1 MRYIVLFTAMS
12 AAWAETPV
20 DFGKQVEPLLRSKCV
35 ACHGPAQQ
43 ISGLRLDA
51 RQAAMA
57 GGYSGPVIVPGK
69 SAESK
74 LMDRLTGAKGVM
86 VMPPG
91 KPLTAAEIA
100 TIRAW
105 IDQGAN
111 WPESAP
117 PAIAATRRASSHWA
131 FQPLRSSTVPKPKQS
146 AWVRNPIDAF
156 VLAKLEA
163 EHLQP
168 SPEASKLTLLRR
180 VHLDLTGLL
189 PTPGEI
195 QDFLADKRADAYE
208 RLVDRLLDSPHY
220 GERWARP
227 WLDRARYADSD
238 GYEKDW
244 MRPYAW
250 RYRHW
255 VIDALNRDMPFD
267 KFTTE
272 QLAGDL
278 IPGAGVEQKVA
289 TGFLRMTMT
298 NREGG
303 VDNKQ
308 FQFENTVDRVV
319 TLGAAWMGLTL
330 GCTQCHDH
338 KYDPISQKDFY
349 QLYAFFD
356 HVEEVEDDAPMPGEL
371 GPYIATKDAYRAKRE
386 ELLKEYRVAELQRA
400 WEKELLHAGDHPG
413 ERTDWD
419 LAWSV
424 LITLTE
430 GGDGEKILRTPE
442 AKRTVRERDILT
454 DHFLRNYHF
463 AVGQKPYAEVKFKE
477 LDEKLRKLKEEFPQ
491 LTQAMVVVEPEPG
504 KSSHLRVRGDYR
516 SLGIP
521 VKPDVPAVLPPLQA
535 EKPSRLHLARWLMA
549 KENPLTSR
557 VTVNWI
563 WAELFGRGLV
573 KTLDD
578 FGTRG
583 ESPTHPELLDYLA
596 ARFMDNGWS
605 MKQIIREMVLS
616 NTYRQASHARP
627 ELQDRDPDNA
637 LLARQARLRLP
648 AELIRDAAL
657 RAGGL
662 ISLEVGGKSMRPPIP
677 DGVMEL
683 GYGNRW
689 GVAWPVSKGAEKY
702 RRGLYIHFQRSTPY
716 PMLMNFDAPKSN
728 VAQCKRERSNTA
740 LQALNL
746 LNDPVFHESAQGLAY
761 LAIGAGADWSKRLET
776 AFLHAL
782 TRPPSDSEKQKLERF
797 FAAQK
802 QQLARE
808 GIADESAA
816 WTALASVLLNLD
828 EFVTRE

>member
-1 MRYIVLFTAMS
+1 MRYIVFLLTMS
-12 AAWAETPV
+12 AAWAQSPV
-20 DFGKQVEPLLRSKCV
+20 DFGKQVEPLLRSKCQ
-35 ACHGPAQQ
+35 ACHGAAQQ
-43 ISGLRLDA
+43 ISGLRLDNK
-51 RQAAMA
+51 QAAMA
-57 GGYSGPVIVPGK
+57 GGYAGPAIVPGK
-69 SAESK
+69 SDQSK
-74 LMDRLTGAKGVM
+74 LMDRLVGAKGLM
-86 VMPPG
+86 RMPPG
-91 KPLTAAEIA
+91 NPLTTVEIA
-100 TIRAW
+100 TIRSW
-105 IDQGAN
+105 IDQGAV
-111 WPESAP
+111 WPESAQTSANP
-117 PAIAATRRASSHWA
+117 TRRSSSHWA
-131 FQPLRSSTVPKPKQS
+131 FQPVRSPAPPTPKRSS
-146 AWVRNPIDAF
+146 WVRNSIDSF
-156 VLAKLEA
+156 VLAKLESEGVA
-163 EHLQP
+163 P
-168 SPEASKLTLLRR
+168 SPEASRRTLLRR
-180 VHLDLTGLL
+180 VSLDLTGLL
-189 PTPGEI
+189 PTPGEM
-195 QDFLADKRADAYE
+195 QDFLSDQRPDAYE

-255 VIDALNRDMPFD
+255 VIEALNRDMPFD
-267 KFTTE
+267 KFTRD

-319 TLGAAWMGLTL
+319 TLGATWMGLTL

-356 HVEEVEDDAPMPGEL
+356 HVDEVEDDAPMPGEL

-386 ELLKEYRVAELQRA
+386 ELLKEYRVADLQSI
-400 WEKELLHAGDHPG
+400 WEKELLQAGDHPG

-430 GGDGEKILRTPE
+430 GGDGEKILRTPV
-442 AKRTVRERDILT
+442 AKRSARERDILT
-454 DHFLRNYHF
+454 DHFIRNYHF
-463 AVGQKPYAEVKFKE
+463 AVGQKPYNEVKFKE
-477 LDEKLRKLKEEFPQ
+477 LDEKLRKLKDDFPQ
-491 LTQAMVVVEPEPG
+491 LTQAMVVTEPPG
-504 KSSHLRVRGDYR
+504 AKPSYLRVRGDFR
-516 SLGIP
+516 SLGIA
-521 VKPDVPAVLPPLQA
+521 VKPEVPSVLPPLRSTKA
-535 EKPSRLHLARWLMA
+535 SRLDLADWLTSND
-549 KENPLTSR
+549 NPLTSR
-557 VTVNWI
+557 VTVNWV

-573 KTLDD
+573 KTVDD

-596 ARFMDNGWS
+596 RRFMDNGWS
-605 MKQIIREMVLS
+605 MKQIVREIVLS
-616 NTYRQASHARP
+616 NSYRQASTVRQD
-627 ELQDRDPDNA
+627 LKDRDPDNA
-637 LLARQARLRLP
+637 LIARQARLRLP

-657 RAGGL
+657 RASGL

-689 GVAWPVSKGAEKY
+689 GVAWPVSKGSEKY
-702 RRGLYIHFQRSTPY
+702 RRGLYVHFQRSTPY

-728 VAQCKRERSNTA
+728 VAQCKRERSNSP

-746 LNDPVFHESAQGLAY
+746 LNDPVFHESAQGLGY
-761 LAIGAGADWSKRLET
+761 LAMNAGSDWDKRLET
-776 AFLHAL
+776 AFLHTL
-782 TRPPSDSEKQKLERF
+782 SRLPGDTEKQKLERY
-797 FAAQK
+797 FASQK
-802 QQLARE
+802 QLLAKE
-808 GIADESAA
+808 GVADESAA

-828 EFVTRE
+828 EFLTRE

>member
-1 MRYIVLFTAMS
+1 MRPIVFLLTMS
-12 AAWAETPV
+12 AGWAQSTV

-35 ACHGPAQQ
+35 ACHGAAQQ
-43 ISGLRLDA
+43 ISGLRLDSRA
-51 RQAAMA
+51 GALS

-74 LMDRLTGAKGVM
+74 LIDRLTGAKGVM
-86 VMPPG
+86 TMPPG

-100 TIRAW
+100 VVRAW
-105 IDQGAN
+105 IDQGAQ
-111 WPESAP
+111 WPESG
-117 PAIAATRRASSHWA
+117 AAAVSSARRTSSHWA
-131 FQPLRSSTVPKPKQS
+131 FQPVRMPVAPKVKQS
-146 AWVRNPIDAF
+146 AWVRNPVDAF

-163 EHLQP
+163 ESVAP
-168 SPEASKLTLLRR
+168 SAEASKLTLLRR
-180 VHLDLTGLL
+180 AHLDLTGLL
-189 PTPGEI
+189 PTPEEMRE
-195 QDFLADKRADAYE
+195 FLADKRADAYE

-255 VIDALNRDMPFD
+255 VIEALNRDMPFD
-267 KFTTE
+267 RFTTE

-278 IPGAGVEQKVA
+278 LPGASAEQKVA

-308 FQFENTVDRVV
+308 FQFENTVDRVS
-319 TLGAAWMGLTL
+319 TLGATWMGLTL

-338 KYDPISQKDFY
+338 KYDPVSQKDFY

-371 GPYIATKDAYRAKRE
+371 GPYNATKDAYRAKRE
-386 ELLKEYRVAELQRA
+386 EMLKEYRVAELQRA

-419 LAWSV
+419 LGWSV
-424 LITLTE
+424 LITLTD

-463 AVGQKPYAEVKFKE
+463 AVGQKLYGEVKFKE

-491 LTQAMVVVEPEPG
+491 LTQAMVVVEPGGDKP
-504 KSSHLRVRGDYR
+504 SFLRVRGDFR
-516 SLGIP
+516 SMGIA
-521 VKPDVPAVLPPLQA
+521 VKPEVPAVLPA
-535 EKPSRLHLARWLMA
+535 MRAAKASRLDLAQWLMG

-573 KTLDD
+573 KTVDD

-583 ESPTHPELLDYLA
+583 ETPTHPELLDYLA
-596 ARFMDNGWS
+596 QRFMDSGWS
-605 MKQIIREMVLS
+605 MKQLIREMVLS
-616 NTYRQASHARP
+616 STYRQASAVRP

-637 LLARQARLRLP
+637 LIARQARLRLP

-657 RAGGL
+657 RSSGL

-677 DGVMEL
+677 EGVMEL
-683 GYGNRW
+683 GYGKNW
-689 GVAWPVSKGAEKY
+689 GVAWPVSKGGEKY
-702 RRGLYIHFQRSTPY
+702 RRGLYVHFQRSTPY
-716 PMLMNFDAPKSN
+716 PMLMNFDAPKAN

-761 LAIGAGADWSKRLET
+761 VAMNAGADWSARLET
-776 AFLHAL
+776 AFQRTLS
-782 TRPPSDSEKQKLERF
+782 RMPSDSEKQKLERY

-802 QQLARE
+802 QQLAKE
-808 GIADESAA
+808 GIAEESAA

-828 EFVTRE
+828 EFLTRE